1 MSSNRCTAESE
12 RDIRDIEEDPC
23 RELGDSLEELLKKGS
38 VLLAN
43 RFKFSSVVGFLN
55 VYHRMESNQSKSDN
69 TSS

>member
-23 RELGDSLEELLKKGS
+23 REIGGSLEELLKES
-38 VLLAN
+38 SLLAN
-43 RFKFSSVVGFLN
+43 RFKFSSVIGFLN
-55 VYHRMESNQSKSDN
+55 VYHRVENNQSKSDN